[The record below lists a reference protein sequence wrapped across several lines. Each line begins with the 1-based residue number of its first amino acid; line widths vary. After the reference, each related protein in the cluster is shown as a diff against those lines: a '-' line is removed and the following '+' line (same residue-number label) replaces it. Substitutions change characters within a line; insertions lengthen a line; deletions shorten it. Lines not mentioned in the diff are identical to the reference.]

1 MTFLYT
7 QLGIKIMEFWKN
19 YITQLPQL
27 ESGAHQ
33 EGAGS
38 LCAMEMVA
46 YMERLPHSDAPECTC
61 PVLASYVRTLNDN
74 MNDEQRQ
81 KLLPIL
87 PMLVG
92 TVNDDLVVQRAEF
105 FAQAAQERFVPM
117 CGEDPA
123 KVWDEAVQ
131 VLVEAIE
138 LDPERIVAHWS
149 TDVAE
154 KLIKEFS

>member
-1 MTFLYT
+1 MNNIWN
-7 QLGIKIMEFWKN
+7 Q

-27 ESGAHQ
+27 ASGAHE
-33 EGAGS
+33 EGSGS
-38 LCAMEMVA
+38 MCAMEMVA

-74 MNDEQRQ
+74 MSDEHRQ

-105 FAQAAQERFVPM
+105 FAQAAKERFVPM

-123 KVWDEAVQ
+123 KIWDEAIQ

-138 LDPERIVAHWS
+138 LDPERIVAQWS
-149 TDVAE
+149 VDVAE

>member
-1 MTFLYT
+1 MIMTN
-7 QLGIKIMEFWKN
+7 FWDQ
-19 YITQLPQL
+19 YISQLPQL
-27 ESGAHQ
+27 DSGAHE
-33 EGAGS
+33 EGSGS
-38 LCAMEMVA
+38 MCAMEMVA

-92 TVNDDLVVQRAEF
+92 TVNDDLVVKRAEF
-105 FAQAAQERFVPM
+105 FAQAAKERFVPM
-117 CGEDPA
+117 CGDDPDE
-123 KVWDEAVQ
+123 VWDEAIR

-138 LDPERIVAHWS
+138 LDPERVVAQWS
-149 TDVAE
+149 ADVAE

>member
-1 MTFLYT
+1 MTN
-7 QLGIKIMEFWKN
+7 FWNK

-27 ESGAHQ
+27 ESGAHD

-61 PVLASYVRTLNDN
+61 PVLGSYVRTLNDN
-74 MNDEQRQ
+74 MDDEQRQ
-81 KLLPIL
+81 KLLPVL

-92 TVNDDLVVQRAEF
+92 TVNDELVVKRAEL
-105 FAQAAQERFVPM
+105 FAQAANKRFVPM
-117 CGEDPA
+117 CGESPD
-123 KVWDEAVQ
+123 KVWDESVK

-138 LDPERIVAHWS
+138 LDPDRAAANWAEARIK
-149 TDVAE
+149 D
-154 KLIKEFS
+154 LIEVSS

>member
-1 MTFLYT
+1 MMSDIWNKYL
-7 QLGIKIMEFWKN
+7 
-19 YITQLPQL
+19 TQLPPL
-27 ESGAHQ
+27 EGGAHD
-33 EGAGS
+33 EGSGS

-46 YMERLPHSDAPECTC
+46 YMERLPHSDSPECTC

-105 FAQAAQERFVPM
+105 FAQAANERFVPM
-117 CGEDPA
+117 CGESPD
-123 KVWDEAVQ
+123 KVWDESIQ

-138 LDPERIVAHWS
+138 LDPERVVAQWS
-149 TDVAE
+149 ADVAE
-154 KLIKEFS
+154 KLIEEFS

>member
-1 MTFLYT
+1 MTN
-7 QLGIKIMEFWKN
+7 FWNK

-27 ESGAHQ
+27 ESGAHE
-33 EGAGS
+33 EGSGS

-46 YMERLPHSDAPECTC
+46 YMERLPHSDTPVCTC

-74 MNDEQRQ
+74 MSDEHRQ

-92 TVNDDLVVQRAEF
+92 TVNGDLVVRRAKF
-105 FAQAAQERFVPM
+105 LAQAAKERFVPM
-117 CGEDPA
+117 CGSGPA
-123 KVWDEAVQ
+123 EVWNEAIR

-138 LDPERIVAHWS
+138 LDPERVVTQWS
-149 TDVAE
+149 KDTVE
-154 KLIKEFS
+154 SLIEGFS

>member
-1 MTFLYT
+1 MTN
-7 QLGIKIMEFWKN
+7 FWN
-19 YITQLPQL
+19 QYITQLPQL
-27 ESGAHQ
+27 DSGAHN
-33 EGAGS
+33 EGSGS

-46 YMERLPHSDAPECTC
+46 FMERLPHSDTPECTC
-61 PVLASYVRTLNDN
+61 PVLASYVRTMNDN

-92 TVNDDLVVQRAEF
+92 TVNDELVVQRAEF
-105 FAQAAQERFVPM
+105 FATAAKERFVPM
-117 CGEDPA
+117 CGEEPS
-123 KVWDEAVQ
+123 KVWDEAIQ

-138 LDPERIVAHWS
+138 LDPERVVAHWQADS
-149 TDVAE
+149 VE

>member
-1 MTFLYT
+1 MSN
-7 QLGIKIMEFWKN
+7 FWN
-19 YITQLPQL
+19 QYITQLPQL
-27 ESGAHQ
+27 ESGSHK
-33 EGAGS
+33 EGSGS
-38 LCAMEMVA
+38 MCAMEMVA

-105 FAQAAQERFVPM
+105 FAQAAKERFVPM
-117 CGEDPA
+117 CGEDPD
-123 KVWDEAVQ
+123 KVWDESIQ

-138 LDPERIVAHWS
+138 LDPERVVTQWS
-149 TDVAE
+149 ADVAD
-154 KLIKEFS
+154 KMIKEFS